1 MLKSTEEFVCF
12 LNQNNLKYCLD
23 SINAN
28 DNEQITMCI
37 TSQTLSD
44 ITIHFLFDS
53 NNQIV
58 YIRIWNLLKIPDHL
72 QNTALVFVNELNNA
86 YRFAR
91 FYLNSDNGID
101 ILVDSFIQAGT
112 VGKTCMNL
120 GIVIVKMC
128 DVIQPK
134 LTEYFQTQQM

>member
-1 MLKSTEEFVCF
+1 MLTATKEFITF
-12 LNQNNLKYCLD
+12 LNQNNLRYYLGD
-23 SINAN
+23 VTAN
-28 DNEQITMCI
+28 GNEQITIYI
-37 TSQTLSD
+37 TSQILSD
-44 ITIHFLFDS
+44 ISIHFLFDS

-58 YIRIWNLLKIPDHL
+58 YIRIWNLLKVPAHL
-72 QNTALVFVNELNNA
+72 QNTALVFVNELNNS